1 MKTAREGDTPST
13 LLFHF
18 YGNNE
23 TKFPKIFRVRIR
35 TPIAGG
41 TVTALAIMPE
51 AQLCLFC
58 SPQGNGPRKL
68 YVLHVP
74 HGGAATVTLRPGRYE
89 AKWFNRRTC

>member
-41 TVTALAIMPE
+41 TVTALAVMPE

-58 SPQGNGPRKL
+58 SPQGNDKMIRT
-68 YVLHVP
+68 
-74 HGGAATVTLRPGRYE
+74 GAMKRSVSQLKFRLFAYS
-89 AKWFNRRTC
+89 